1 MTETMAP
8 IVLASSSPRRRQLL
22 EMLRIPH
29 RVIAPDIDESRRD
42 GETPERYVVRL
53 ARAKA
58 RAVGER
64 VPGELVLGADTTVVL
79 DGELFGKPTDPEDAV
94 LMLGRLQGH
103 THQVL
108 TAVALSRDERLEHA
122 LDVSR
127 VTFRPADRRLLAD
140 YVATGE
146 PLVVAGSFTV
156 DGYKL
161 PVSCLVEIDGAR
173 GVFTVNATGE
183 IACEKQGTG
192 VVCDKTSV
200 P

>member
-1 MTETMAP
+1 MAP

-42 GETPERYVVRL
+42 GEAPERYVVRL

-58 RAVGER
+58 RAVAER

-79 DGELFGKPTDPEDAV
+79 EGELFGKPTDPEDAV

-108 TAVALSRDERLEHA
+108 TAVALARDERLEHA

-127 VTFRPADRRLLAD
+127 VTFRPADRTLLAD

-146 PLVVAGSFTV
+146 PLDKAGAYAIQGLGALLIERVEGDLFGVMGLPLRLALDLLASF
-156 DGYKL
+156 GQPY
-161 PVSCLVEIDGAR
+161 R
-173 GVFTVNATGE
+173 FTR
-183 IACEKQGTG
+183 
-192 VVCDKTSV
+192 
-200 P
+200 